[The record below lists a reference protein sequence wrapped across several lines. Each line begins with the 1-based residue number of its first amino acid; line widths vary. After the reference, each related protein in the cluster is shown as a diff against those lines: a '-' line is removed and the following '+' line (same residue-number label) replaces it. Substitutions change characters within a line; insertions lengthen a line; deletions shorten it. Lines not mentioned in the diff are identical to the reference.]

1 MLSSGK
7 WDGVSQGHPQS
18 WAEPPRADR
27 LQPRGLHP
35 AGFGE
40 AGKWGGE
47 VWAPPCPAPL
57 RAAAGQSA
65 AVTGWKEN
73 TTRRRANSSA
83 RGRARHGPETE
94 RNQWDR
100 QPWHHRGTAAS
111 PRCWVA
117 APRVPSLCTEST
129 RGTKPPKPGGM
140 GTRMGSGMG
149 TGMVFCPPAP
159 PNPPGSAPRAPPAA
173 V

>member
-1 MLSSGK
+1 MGKVLSSGK

-27 LQPRGLHP
+27 LQPQGLHL

-40 AGKWGGE
+40 AGEWGVRFGHPR
-47 VWAPPCPAPL
+47 ALL
-57 RAAAGQSA
+57 RVAA
-65 AVTGWKEN
+65 TGWKEN

-83 RGRARHGPETE
+83 WGRARHGPERE
-94 RNQWDR
+94 RNQWHH
-100 QPWHHRGTAAS
+100 QPWHHRGTARS
-111 PRCWVA
+111 PQCWVTA
-117 APRVPSLCTEST
+117 LGVPNPCTKST
-129 RGTKPPKPGGM
+129 RGTKPPKPGWDGDED
-140 GTRMGSGMG
+140 GVRNGVRDGAL
-149 TGMVFCPPAP
+149 PPAP